1 MLPLAFCERM
11 RRMLGQA
18 EYEAFLKSYD
28 EDKYQGLRFN
38 IEREKQE
45 DFLALAEEAF
55 SLEKIRGQSRILLR
69 CGGCTGPSMLTM
81 RRVSIICRSRVLWHR
96 RLICKPD
103 RVSRVLDLCA
113 APGGKTTQIAAQ
125 MQRGRTARGQ

>member
-38 IEREKQE
+38 IGKGKQE
-45 DFLALAEEAF
+45 DFLALA
-55 SLEKIRGQSRILLR
+55 
-69 CGGCTGPSMLTM
+69 
-81 RRVSIICRSRVLWHR
+81 
-96 RLICKPD
+96 
-103 RVSRVLDLCA
+103 
-113 APGGKTTQIAAQ
+113 
-125 MQRGRTARGQ
+125 